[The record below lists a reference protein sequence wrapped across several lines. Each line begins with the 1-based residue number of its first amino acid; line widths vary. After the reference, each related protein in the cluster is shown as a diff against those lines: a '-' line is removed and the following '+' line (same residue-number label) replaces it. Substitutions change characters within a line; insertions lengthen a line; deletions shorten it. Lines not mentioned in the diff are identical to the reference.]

1 MILIA
6 TVEEKWN
13 KVGESTLQIMV
24 DQIEFSISKDFILI
38 YKLLI
43 WTFLILSVLIKDA
56 EYGIIE
62 KEIHIFHE

>member
-6 TVEEKWN
+6 TVEAKWN

-24 DQIEFSISKDFILI
+24 DQTEFSISKDFILI

-43 WTFLILSVLIKDA
+43 WMFLILSILIKDA